1 MFRRGVGV
9 SFIRRQFNGSSTNQ
23 TVISLPNTAGAI
35 SVQGTSGRDYKDS
48 IVLADSAEAMARI
61 MGIELVNFVYKDDEQ
76 RRQRFGFIAEDAE
89 QVAPQYIKHNQF
101 PVEGSE
107 VFDDEGNKVSEEYR
121 DRPSVDVNPIV
132 MDLLGAIQYQQ
143 KMITEM
149 AESIKTLESRLT

>member
-1 MFRRGVGV
+1 
-9 SFIRRQFNGSSTNQ
+9 
-23 TVISLPNTAGAI
+23 
-35 SVQGTSGRDYKDS
+35 
-48 IVLADSAEAMARI
+48 